1 MINYYEMDKT
11 IFVLYV
17 ICRNETFWILFSNH
31 IKNII
36 FSDWKSETK
45 DCYSTEVLLI
55 RKGIEP

>member
-45 DCYSTEVLLI
+45 ENPSI
-55 RKGIEP
+55 H